1 MCHSVSGAQLQSSV
15 ERPCPG
21 ESVTFTCRI
30 SSPAH
35 RWQVSV
41 FGITR
46 SLVPGD
52 RGGMISEPP
61 FQFNVTEVIPGTSI
75 TSTATVTASAGLNGT
90 LVVCQDG
97 LGVLPDQSSI
107 IHIRGEYTIRYI
119 IGVRLS
125 KQWLTLQMLCKLG
138 CRCVVQTILYYCME
152 LINILVERH

>member
-1 MCHSVSGAQLQSSV
+1 MCVCHSVSGAQLQSSV
-15 ERPCPG
+15 KRPCPG

-52 RGGMISEPP
+52 RGGVISEPP

-75 TSTATVTASAGLNGT
+75 TSTATVTATADLNGT

-97 LGVLPDQSSI
+97 LGILPDQSNI
-107 IHIRGEYTIRYI
+107 IHIRGEHTVRYNW
-119 IGVRLS
+119 GKFGQAVAEP
-125 KQWLTLQMLCKLG
+125 QWLTLQMICKL
-138 CRCVVQTILYYCME
+138 
-152 LINILVERH
+152 

>member
-21 ESVTFTCRI
+21 ERVTFTCRI

-52 RGGMISEPP
+52 RGGVISESP
-61 FQFNVTEVIPGTSI
+61 FQFNVTDVIPGTSI
-75 TSTATVTASAGLNGT
+75 TSTATVIATAGLNGT

-97 LGVLPDQSSI
+97 LGILPDQSSI
-107 IHIRGEYTIRYI
+107 INIRGKHGVSLYI
-119 IGVRLS
+119 YVHGIGISLS
-125 KQWLTLQMLCKLG
+125 KPFRGFLSVLCHYLDNTY
-138 CRCVVQTILYYCME
+138 VDW
-152 LINILVERH
+152 

>member
-1 MCHSVSGAQLQSSV
+1 MCYFPIKLTNIFPVSGAQLQSSV

-21 ESVTFTCRI
+21 ERVTFTCRI

-52 RGGMISEPP
+52 WGGVITEPP
-61 FQFNVTEVIPGTSI
+61 FQFNVTEVIPSTSI
-75 TSTATVTASAGLNGT
+75 TSTATVTATPGLNGT

-97 LGVLPDQSSI
+97 LGMLSDQSSI
-107 IHIRGEYTIRYI
+107 INVRGERGVSLYKYSGTSEIRTS
-119 IGVRLS
+119 RD
-125 KQWLTLQMLCKLG
+125 LG
-138 CRCVVQTILYYCME
+138 KMSLFRMCP
-152 LINILVERH
+152 

>member
-21 ESVTFTCRI
+21 ERVTFTCRI

-52 RGGMISEPP
+52 RGGVISESP

-75 TSTATVTASAGLNGT
+75 TSTATVIATAGLNDT

-97 LGVLPDQSSI
+97 LGILPDQSSI
-107 IHIRGEYTIRYI
+107 INIRGKHEISLYI
-119 IGVRLS
+119 YVHGIGISLS
-125 KQWLTLQMLCKLG
+125 KPSRGFLSVLCHYLDNTY
-138 CRCVVQTILYYCME
+138 VDW
-152 LINILVERH
+152 